1 MSKELL
7 LHNVNVLDGKLNMQ
21 IKTNTDILI
30 KNGKIIKIE
39 NNLKTNGKTLNLN
52 GAYVMPG
59 LINMHV
65 HLPGS
70 GKIGGKKVANLQ
82 KLVKFIKSNSITR
95 KIGVKIEAKAAQTE
109 LYSGVTTIRTV
120 GGIGDFDSIVSKKIK
135 QNKIMGPTVVASNEA
150 ICTLHGHMEGTVS
163 VAVNDIDGAIKQV
176 EKIAKTN
183 ANLIKLMITGGVLDC
198 THRGHPGELKMQAE
212 IVKACTTKA
221 HELGLKVAAHVEGPE
236 GIIVA
241 ILNGVDT
248 IEHGAL
254 VDDKYLEIFKSNNG
268 ALITTLSPAIP
279 LALIDPLETGYGED
293 CEYNTKVLLD
303 GMIKMAEAC
312 IKHNINVGLGTDTGC
327 PYITH
332 YDMWR
337 ELYYFSKYVDGVD
350 NNFAIHT
357 ATEVNAKILGMDD
370 IIGSVEENKNADLLI
385 LDDNPLNDLT
395 ALRNPKLVIKNGIII
410 KKKNKKY
417 QNVEA
422 ALDKLL

>member
-1 MSKELL
+1 MSKEILL
-7 LHNVNVLDGKLNMQ
+7 QNVNVLDGTLNM
-21 IKTNTDILI
+21 KLKPNTDILI
-30 KNGKIIKIE
+30 KNDKIIKIGS
-39 NNLKTNGKTLNLN
+39 NLKTNGKTINLN
-52 GAYVMPG
+52 GAYVIPG

-82 KLVKFIKSNSITR
+82 NLVKFIKSNPITR
-95 KIGVKIEAKAAQTE
+95 KIGVKIEANAAKME

-135 QNKIMGPTVVASNEA
+135 QNKMIGPTVIASNEA
-150 ICTLHGHMEGTVS
+150 ICTPHGHMEGTVS
-163 VAVNDIDGAIKQV
+163 IPVSTASDAVNQV
-176 EKIAKTN
+176 NEIAKTN
-183 ANLIKLMITGGVLDC
+183 ADLIKLMITGGVLDC
-198 THRGHPGELKMQAE
+198 THRGHPGELKMPAE

-236 GIIVA
+236 GIEVA

-254 VDDKYLEIFKSNNG
+254 VDDKYLDIFKSNNG

-279 LALIDPLETGYGED
+279 LALIDPTQTGYGDD
-293 CEYNTKVLLD
+293 CQYNSKVLLD
-303 GMIKMAEAC
+303 GMIKMAEAS

-327 PYITH
+327 PYVTH

-357 ATEVNAKILGMDD
+357 ATQVNAKILGMDD
-370 IIGSVEENKNADLLI
+370 IIGTIEENKNADLLI
-385 LDDNPLNDLT
+385 IYDNPLDDLK
-395 ALRNPKLVIKNGIII
+395 ALRNPLLVIKNGKLI

-417 QNVEA
+417 QNVEE